1 MSSLEDLLGSLTG
14 GQTQTGAA
22 PQAGGG
28 GTGSLLATLA
38 PTIASMLAGGGL
50 QKILQQLQAKGRSNK
65 ASSWVSTGENQPLS
79 ADEVKEVVGED
90 QVRAAAAQ
98 AGVSEDEAAGGL
110 AELLPQ
116 IVDKA
121 SPDGQLIDEKSLD
134 DALGK
139 LASAAR

>member
-1 MSSLEDLLGSLTG
+1 
-14 GQTQTGAA
+14 
-22 PQAGGG
+22 
-28 GTGSLLATLA
+28 
-38 PTIASMLAGGGL
+38 MLAGGGL
-50 QKILQQLQAKGRSNK
+50 QKILQQLQAKGMNDK

-121 SPDGQLIDEKSLD
+121 SPDGQLMDEKSLD

>member
-1 MSSLEDLLGSLTG
+1 MND
-14 GQTQTGAA
+14 
-22 PQAGGG
+22 
-28 GTGSLLATLA
+28 
-38 PTIASMLAGGGL
+38 
-50 QKILQQLQAKGRSNK
+50 K

-121 SPDGQLIDEKSLD
+121 SPDGQLMDEKSLD